1 MMKNKIQ
8 NTEIIEQTLNDLLIK
23 CNDAKEGFLK
33 AAGLVNDLHLRDL
46 LVNKADQR
54 LQFASDI
61 ENEILAM
68 GAKVNSTTSI
78 LSSVH
83 RVWMEIQST
92 FSSDAR
98 AIISECLR
106 GEYAAIKDYSDASVT
121 EGLPGST
128 RAMIM
133 RQREAVRKSIG
144 ELRQWHA
151 QVQEE
156 VTA

>member
-1 MMKNKIQ
+1 MMKSKIQ
-8 NTEIIEQTLNDLLIK
+8 NKEIIEDTLNDLLIK

-46 LVNKADQR
+46 LVGKADER

-61 ENEILAM
+61 ENEMLAV
-68 GAKVNSTTSI
+68 GAKVNSSTSI

-98 AIISECLR
+98 AILSECLR
-106 GEYAAIKDYSDASVT
+106 GEYAAMEDYSNASVA

-133 RQREAVRKSIG
+133 RQREAVRRSIG

-151 QVQEE
+151 QIQEE
-156 VTA
+156 ATV